1 MIQVGVRTGRVLQVG
16 FMQVGLV
23 QVGFVQAGFMQVG
36 FVQVGFMQVGV
47 GTGRVRTGRFVQVE
61 VHTGRVPAVINPQV
75 SGSVIHYDS
84 SV

>member
-1 MIQVGVRTGRVLQVG
+1 
-16 FMQVGLV
+16 
-23 QVGFVQAGFMQVG
+23 MQVG